1 MIWVESSYIGA
12 YIRENKCMVGYIFRA
27 ENTVTKKT
35 YIGKYLSVRF
45 DKKYVGNNPGV
56 LYDVNKY
63 GADKFIVN
71 MIKACETVK
80 DCDLAYDVILKELGA
95 KSDERYYNFESQS
108 EEVPKK
114 KSRKKKVVE
123 E

>member
-1 MIWVESSYIGA
+1 
-12 YIRENKCMVGYIFRA
+12 MVGYIFRA